1 MTDLFYMGGPIFMG
15 ILTIILIATI
25 AITII
30 NYLQLKKGLK
40 PHITI
45 VKEIGI
51 FGLIIGIFGQTLG
64 LYSAFSI
71 IEQAGTV
78 SAEILIS
85 GLKVSSITTIYG
97 LIICIIGYLLYMIL
111 RYHVENHAVTMK

>member
-1 MTDLFYMGGPIFMG
+1 MTDLFYMGGPLFMG
-15 ILTIILIATI
+15 ILTIVLIATVSV
-25 AITII
+25 AII
-30 NYLQLKKGLK
+30 NYLRLNKGV
-40 PHITI
+40 ITNISI

-51 FGLIIGIFGQTLG
+51 FGLIFGIFGQTLG

-85 GLKVSSITTIYG
+85 GLKISSITTIYG
-97 LIICIIGYLLYMIL
+97 LIISLIGYLLYLGL
-111 RYHVENHAVTMK
+111 RYMDNQHTDS

>member
-1 MTDLFYMGGPIFMG
+1 MTDLFYMGGPLFMG
-15 ILTIILIATI
+15 ILTIILIATVSV
-25 AITII
+25 AII
-30 NYLQLKKGLK
+30 NYLRLNKGLK
-40 PHITI
+40 SNITI

-51 FGLIIGIFGQTLG
+51 FGLIFGIFGQTLG

-71 IEQAGTV
+71 IKQAGTV

-97 LIICIIGYLLYMIL
+97 LIICMIGFTLYFGLMYLESQ
-111 RYHVENHAVTMK
+111 HTDS